1 MAYEELR
8 EKGNKYFNK
17 GKYYL
22 ALDYYE
28 RAMSLFRWLEH
39 REVPQTPN
47 ISQTLIESEQS
58 LEDQSE
64 NSQSGSKIQ
73 IELDKETEAEDPFN
87 ELKSKYKE
95 FFITYHDDNVKEW
108 NGEDMDEAPDIDMRK
123 SLLIQVYLNMA
134 AAYMNLNHFSLA
146 EQVIN
151 DGLELSQKVSQLY
164 FRKAQALSLRKDSS
178 LENLRLA
185 EECIN
190 RAITMKSEEKIFSTA
205 NTNILKM
212 LNLHDA

>member
-58 LEDQSE
+58 LEEQSE

-87 ELKSKYKE
+87 ELKTKYKE
-95 FFITYHDDNVKEW
+95 FFITYHDDNVK
-108 NGEDMDEAPDIDMRK
+108 
-123 SLLIQVYLNMA
+123 
-134 AAYMNLNHFSLA
+134 
-146 EQVIN
+146 
-151 DGLELSQKVSQLY
+151 
-164 FRKAQALSLRKDSS
+164 
-178 LENLRLA
+178 
-185 EECIN
+185 
-190 RAITMKSEEKIFSTA
+190 
-205 NTNILKM
+205 
-212 LNLHDA
+212 